1 MTKIA
6 HISDLHVGFAEF
18 REDLLLKAIREINE
32 DKPSAVIIT
41 GDLTDQGY
49 YREFIKAK
57 EYIDLIEP
65 PKIIVPGNHDARNIG
80 DDVFEELFN
89 QRYGTLILK
98 DEAIKIIA
106 LDSSEP
112 DLGHGKIGRIQTK
125 FMKKEIEDA
134 KDKGLFI
141 IIALHHHIIS
151 IPNTGRERNILSDA
165 GDILLTLIQNN
176 VNLVLS
182 GHKHVPHAW
191 KMNNTIF
198 ATAGT
203 VSSLKLRGNTQP
215 SYNVIDIDNQYIDIS
230 LHNSD
235 GSIEKLRHP

>member
-1 MTKIA
+1 MTKIV
-6 HISDLHVGFAEF
+6 HISDLHTGYAQF
-18 REDLLLKAIREINE
+18 REDILLKTIDEINE
-32 DKPSAVIIT
+32 MKPAAVIIT
-41 GDLTDQGY
+41 GDLTDQGF
-49 YREFIKAK
+49 YREFVQAK
-57 EYIDLIEP
+57 EYIDQIQP
-65 PKIIVPGNHDARNIG
+65 KKIIVPGNHDARNIG
-80 DDVFEELFN
+80 DEIFEDLFGE
-89 QRYGTLILK
+89 RYGTLELK
-98 DEAIKIIA
+98 EEAIKIIG

-112 DLGHGKIGRIQTK
+112 DLGHGKIGRLQNK
-125 FMKKEIEDA
+125 FMKDEITDA
-134 KDKGLFI
+134 KKKGLFI

-165 GDILLTLIQNN
+165 GDVLLDLIQNN

-203 VSSLKLRGNTQP
+203 VSSMKLRGKACP
-215 SYNVIDIDNQYIDIS
+215 SYNVIDIDNQYVEIT

-235 GSIEKLRHP
+235 GSVEPLIYP